1 VTHLVLAPRLL
12 ARLSAFTA
20 FLLASGCS
28 SDQSTAVDRG
38 VGGASAGGG
47 EQVEGRGGNGWAG
60 ANQGGSAPGS
70 GGSGGSGE
78 GGQLWSEGGTGGVE
92 FSLGGRSQQAGGS
105 SDSGTGGTVALGG
118 ASTTGGTSS
127 LGGTGQGGTGQGG
140 TGQGGTG
147 QGGTGQGGTGQGGT
161 GLGGTGQGGDAEEWL
176 PSWATSIQ
184 RTEESN
190 LPPPL
195 AATTLRQFIWPTFS
209 GSQIRLQLSNEKGSS
224 PVVIERVHVARAGA
238 AAGEIE
244 PDTDTELLFSG
255 VPQVTIPPN
264 ATIWSDP
271 ADFMLEELTKTAIS
285 IHFTSVPTEITGH
298 PGSRSTSYIASGNLV
313 SEAALPGAQTRDRW
327 YFIDTLEVMAPA
339 DAYAIA
345 ALGDSITDGYG
356 ILNDFARWPDFL
368 TLALKNDATLSGR
381 VAVLNFG
388 MGANSLLAG
397 NGFQDSGLVRF
408 ERDVLGR
415 SKIRWLIVLHGVND
429 VGNQSDL
436 ALVDR
441 VTAAYQEIAERGREA
456 GILVYG
462 SPLLPFKNHSYAG
475 GQALTIRS
483 QINDWVRTSGAFDQV
498 LDLAA
503 AVADPADPE
512 QLLAAF
518 SNDGLHPSRAGYEA
532 MGNAVDLSLF
542 RGTLFNLR

>member
-1 VTHLVLAPRLL
+1 
-12 ARLSAFTA
+12 
-20 FLLASGCS
+20 
-28 SDQSTAVDRG
+28 VD
-38 VGGASAGGG
+38 A
-47 EQVEGRGGNGWAG
+47 RGGDGWGG
-60 ANQGGSAPGS
+60 ANQGGSAA
-70 GGSGGSGE
+70 GSGGSGE
-78 GGQLWSEGGTGGVE
+78 GGQLWSEGGSGGVE
-92 FSLGGRSQQAGGS
+92 FSLGGRTQQAGGS

-140 TGQGGTG
+140 TDQGGAASGGTGQGGTG

-161 GLGGTGQGGDAEEWL
+161 GQGGTDQGGAASGGTGQGGDAEQWL

-238 AAGEIE
+238 AAGAIE
-244 PDTDTELLFSG
+244 PSSDTQLLFSG
-255 VPQVTIPPN
+255 TPQVTIPPN
-264 ATIWSDP
+264 ATVWSDP
-271 ADFMLEELTKTAIS
+271 ADFELEELTKTAIS

-313 SEAALPGAQTRDRW
+313 SEATLPGAQTRDRW

-339 DAYAIA
+339 DAFAIA
-345 ALGDSITDGYG
+345 TLGDSITDGYG
-356 ILNDFARWPDFL
+356 ILNEFARWPDFL

-388 MGANSLLAG
+388 MGANSLLSG

-429 VGNQSDL
+429 IGNQSDL

-441 VTAAYQEIAERGREA
+441 ITAAYQQIAERGREA

-503 AVADPADPE
+503 AVADPSDPE
-512 QLLAAF
+512 RLLAAF

-532 MGNAVDLSLF
+532 MGNAVELSLF
-542 RGTLFNLR
+542 RGTLVDLR